1 MPKET
6 EYRIL
11 AIIVGEDILID
22 LRIYHD
28 FEKVRIL
35 DKLDYFYFGSML
47 KFIVKLQAKFLG
59 IRYIERD
66 LVASSDTETFFGG
79 FDQRT
84 SVGMLECSILSLIHL
99 FKIRQIDI

>member
-1 MPKET
+1 MPKEI
-6 EYRIL
+6 ENRVL
-11 AIIVGEDILID
+11 AVIVAEDMPID
-22 LRIYHD
+22 LSIYHD

-35 DKLDYFYFGSML
+35 DKLDYFSFGSMS
-47 KFIVKLQAKFLG
+47 KFIIKLQAKFFG

-79 FDQRT
+79 FDQRI